1 MHNGT
6 RTENSQ
12 HGGVNN
18 MYPEFKKLNKD
29 EYREFES
36 WIKENNEELY
46 QNKIAYEVSWG
57 KDEYYYVKLC
67 MESIYTLDDILL
79 DIRTKLEYDTITLTN
94 ANGGK

>member
-1 MHNGT
+1 MKNIMLSG
-6 RTENSQ
+6 RKAELKLY
-12 HGGVNN
+12 GGDYN
-18 MYPEFKKLNKD
+18 MYEGFRKLNKD

-46 QNKIAYEVSWG
+46 QNKIAYEVRWG

-79 DIRTKLEYDTITLTN
+79 AISK
-94 ANGGK
+94 

>member
-6 RTENSQ
+6 RTENNQ
-12 HGGVNN
+12 HGGENN

-46 QNKIAYEVSWG
+46 GNKVAYEVRWRE
-57 KDEYYYVKLC
+57 DEYYYVKLLD
-67 MESIYTLDDILL
+67 ESIYTLSDILL
-79 DIRTKLEYDTITLTN
+79 DINQGLV
-94 ANGGK
+94 

>member
-6 RTENSQ
+6 RTENNQ
-12 HGGVNN
+12 HGGENN

-46 QNKIAYEVSWG
+46 QNKIAYEVRWG
-57 KDEYYYVKLC
+57 KDKYYYVKLC
-67 MESIYTLDDILL
+67 MESIYSLDDILL
-79 DIRTKLEYDTITLTN
+79 DIRNKLEYN
-94 ANGGK
+94 ANN